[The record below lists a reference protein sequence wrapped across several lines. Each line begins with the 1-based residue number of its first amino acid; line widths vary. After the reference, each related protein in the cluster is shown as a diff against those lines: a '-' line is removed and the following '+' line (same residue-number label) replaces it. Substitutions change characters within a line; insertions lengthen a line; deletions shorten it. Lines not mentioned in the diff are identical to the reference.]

1 MVIVKIDVKKDTARI
16 IKKLHERDRNDKAI
30 LAAIRRSNSILSRQA
45 TIVWPML
52 FGFIKDKEFFSK
64 TGMPNRQ
71 EKAVFTALRCYAVF
85 EQGNDNER
93 DREYINESSSSLFEN
108 LSFLRKDERLR
119 EALDRRV
126 QAVLSSTNFES
137 VSRSVVGLTKLVKAN
152 NAQASLNYPDLANDL
167 YNFQF
172 GYESSRKVA
181 IKWGREYFSF
191 NDQVNKESNED

>member
-1 MVIVKIDVKKDTARI
+1 
-16 IKKLHERDRNDKAI
+16 
-30 LAAIRRSNSILSRQA
+30 
-45 TIVWPML
+45 
-52 FGFIKDKEFFSK
+52 
-64 TGMPNRQ
+64 MPNRQ
-71 EKAVFTALRCYAVF
+71 EIAVFTALRCYAVF